1 MNQLI
6 DPVDRGQLELTSN
19 ASAAQ
24 PLHFVSYR
32 ELLFGDFRE
41 ELRDGAVQD
50 VLSDQG
56 NVDINGDPI
65 LEPEPIAPPL
75 SAAGANSRPA
85 FFARFS
91 STGAHPG
98 WMSEAELRLVS
109 EWLDLGAQYY
119 NNPFDAPVN

>member
-6 DPVDRGQLELTSN
+6 DPDARGQLELTAT

-32 ELLFGDFRE
+32 ELLFGDFLE
-41 ELRDGAVQD
+41 EIRDGAVQD
-50 VLSDQG
+50 VLTDQG
-56 NVDINGDPI
+56 AVDINGDPV
-65 LEPEPIAPPL
+65 LEPVAIGSPL

-91 STGAHPG
+91 AAGAHPQ
-98 WMSEAELRLVS
+98 WLSQAELRLVS
-109 EWLDLGAQYY
+109 EWLDLGGQYY

>member
-1 MNQLI
+1 MDQLI
-6 DPVDRGQLELTSN
+6 DPVDRGQLELTGN
-19 ASAAQ
+19 GSAAQ

-41 ELRDGAVQD
+41 EIRDGAVQD
-50 VLSDQG
+50 VLTDQG

-65 LEPEPIAPPL
+65 LEPEPIPSPL
-75 SAAGANSRPA
+75 TAAGANSRPA
-85 FFARFS
+85 FFSRFGVN
-91 STGAHPG
+91 GAHPE
-98 WMSEAELRLVS
+98 WLSPAELRLIS